1 MHRALVDYAGVP
13 GFAAIETVFGQTIGH
28 MMAVWAAMLYVDD
41 RFVDP
46 ALDMFQF
53 ANWNLRTLED
63 AWTSSAARLTPRARS
78 FADFQDD
85 FSVRAASS
93 AFFDLSGTGRPATA
107 VRIRDQSGNLLPDFF
122 QVWIVRV
129 E

>member
-1 MHRALVDYAGVP
+1 
-13 GFAAIETVFGQTIGH
+13 

-41 RFVDP
+41 PFVDP

-93 AFFDLSGTGRPATA
+93 AFFDLSGAGRPATA

>member
-1 MHRALVDYAGVP
+1 MHQALVDHPGAP
-13 GFAAIETVFGQTIGH
+13 GFAAIEAVFGKTIGE
-28 MMAVWAAMLYVDD
+28 MMAIWAAMLYIDD

-53 ANWNLRTLED
+53 SNWDLRSLED
-63 AWTSSAARLTPRARS
+63 VWGSPAARLAPRARL

-85 FSVRAASS
+85 FSVRAASN
-93 AFFDLSGTGRPATA
+93 AFFDISGAGRPATA
-107 VRIRDQSGNLLPDFF
+107 VRIRDQTGGLLPGFF